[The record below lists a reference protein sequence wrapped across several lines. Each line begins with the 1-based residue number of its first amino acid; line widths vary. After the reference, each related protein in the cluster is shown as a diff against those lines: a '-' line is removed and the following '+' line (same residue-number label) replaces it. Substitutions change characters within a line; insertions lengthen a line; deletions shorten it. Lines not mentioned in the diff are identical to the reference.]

1 MKGGLVIFL
10 PRSQQYPEL
19 ARSAAHGNFCP
30 LQLRGDRGSAFARYR
45 QGLQL
50 SVFIWCPGR
59 PCNDGAV
66 NHWPFTSGL
75 CAGGGQRLRLL
86 GGDSETNRTRAI
98 SLSPSGSL
106 RRRPN
111 SSWSHAGRDL
121 FDRFTLRMET
131 LRTLNRVRTAATVRL
146 CLSAISVMLFPAST
160 ISRSCLSSSGPHGRL
175 GFWAPAIISLPAGG
189 ILIAAIE

>member
-1 MKGGLVIFL
+1 MMGRSIIGHSPPGCAQAAGKGCACWAAIARQIALGLFS
-10 PRSQQYPEL
+10 P
-19 ARSAAHGNFCP
+19 
-30 LQLRGDRGSAFARYR
+30 
-45 QGLQL
+45 
-50 SVFIWCPGR
+50 
-59 PCNDGAV
+59 
-66 NHWPFTSGL
+66 
-75 CAGGGQRLRLL
+75 
-86 GGDSETNRTRAI
+86 
-98 SLSPSGSL
+98 SPSGSL

-111 SSWSHAGRDL
+111 SSPSHAGRDL